1 MSRSVL
7 MAVVL
12 IIFAAPL
19 ALAQSPDS
27 ASAQPAGQPKDSAA
41 QPEAKKPAKVW
52 TNENL
57 SDASGSV
64 SVVGDAKSK
73 PKVAA
78 PKTNAQFVTS
88 VRKQLEKL
96 QKQISDVDKQLT
108 DLKNFSKGEPST
120 SPGGIK
126 LGQRYNREPLEVQI
140 RALEDK
146 KKDLQSKMDELLD
159 EARKKGVEPGE
170 LR

>member
-1 MSRSVL
+1 VSRVL
-7 MAVVL
+7 FAVVL
-12 IIFAAPL
+12 MLVAASS

-27 ASAQPAGQPKDSAA
+27 GSTQPVSQPNDSTAQPD
-41 QPEAKKPAKVW
+41 AKKPKRVW

-57 SDASGSV
+57 SDANGSV

-73 PKVAA
+73 PKADA
-78 PKTNAQFVTS
+78 PKKANAQYVTS

-96 QKQISDVDKQLT
+96 QKQINDVDKQLT
-108 DLKNFSKGEPST
+108 DLVNFSKGEPST

-126 LGQRYNREPLEVQI
+126 LGQRYNREPLADQI